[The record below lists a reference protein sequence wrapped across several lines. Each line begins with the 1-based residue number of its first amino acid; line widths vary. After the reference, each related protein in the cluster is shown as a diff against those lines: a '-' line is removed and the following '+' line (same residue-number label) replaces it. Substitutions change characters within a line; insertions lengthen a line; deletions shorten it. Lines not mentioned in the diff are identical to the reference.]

1 MSRVALGILCA
12 LLAGCSS
19 PNFVKLDNSGKIDAS
34 ANRESQERDLAD
46 CKVVEAN
53 VRSQSGAGFNMANE
67 RAALDNCMR
76 SKGYVKS

>member
-1 MSRVALGILCA
+1 MRTEAVAILCA

-53 VRSQSGAGFNMANE
+53 VRSQSGAAFNTANE